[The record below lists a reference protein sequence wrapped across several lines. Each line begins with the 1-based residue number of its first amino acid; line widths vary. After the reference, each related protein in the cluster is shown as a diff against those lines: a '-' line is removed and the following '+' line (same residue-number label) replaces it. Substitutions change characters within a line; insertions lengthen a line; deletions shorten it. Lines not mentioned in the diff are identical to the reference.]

1 MKELI
6 REYGKTIISVVVIT
20 LCICMMTG
28 GLLINHDVGEAAQ
41 IQEDN
46 LTANRVGPELTSIA
60 KVPEDFGMTCRTG
73 VMVDDRVPVNALFT
87 ATEGGNKIYPVSITG
102 IKDASGRDALVN
114 GTAELSG
121 GQVTLHAPGMY
132 RFYIRVMPLQVTKCF
147 EVFCEEKE

>member
-28 GLLINHDVGEAAQ
+28 GLLINHDAGEAAQ

-46 LTANRVGPELTSIA
+46 LTANRVGPELASIA
-60 KVPEDFGMTCRTG
+60 KVPEDFGVKCKSG
-73 VMVDDRVPVNALFT
+73 VMVDDRVPVNVLFT
-87 ATEGGNKIYPVSITG
+87 ATEGGNKIYPISITG
-102 IKDASGRDALVN
+102 IKDSSGQDAIAN
-114 GTAELSG
+114 GTAELSSG
-121 GQVTLHAPGMY
+121 AVVLHTPGMY